1 MPTAL
6 TVETGSRSATAN
18 SYITVANYK
27 TYRDDRYGTG
37 SNPSNDQITTYI
49 HSAMSYFES
58 LPFIG
63 LKATEEQAL
72 QWPRGGVRIDG
83 YGKNN
88 DEIPS
93 QVLSALYELTYAYEA
108 GNAPD
113 GAIAR
118 ETQTETIGNISVT
131 YKNRSADRVLTP
143 AVTNALRKLV
153 KSATSIVRV

>member
-6 TVETGSRSATAN
+6 TVETGAQSASAN

-58 LPFIG
+58 LNFIG
-63 LKATEEQAL
+63 SKATETQAL
-72 QWPRGGVRIDG
+72 QWPRGGAVIDG
-83 YGKNN
+83 YGKDNN
-88 DEIPS
+88 EIPS

-153 KSATSIVRV
+153 RSSTSIVRV